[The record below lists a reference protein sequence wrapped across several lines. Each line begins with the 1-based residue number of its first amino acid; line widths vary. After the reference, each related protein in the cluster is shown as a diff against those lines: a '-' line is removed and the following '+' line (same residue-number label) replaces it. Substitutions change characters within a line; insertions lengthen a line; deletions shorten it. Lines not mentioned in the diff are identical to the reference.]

1 MLKSRSQEFAPL
13 CHLPDVTAINF
24 IWVHTAS
31 NICYHSSTAGQTDLF
46 FAHSGVNHTES
57 HLLNTSADFPPDIL
71 LYWHL
76 NWKPV
81 VKRCQEILGNIRK
94 SRNNSFPWKQWRS
107 RAFYFK
113 EKDLCWPDSI
123 HHQEFCRSF
132 TTAITWDSVHYL
144 VRHPPWSG
152 SMMGACSYHSGWWW
166 VYFIP
171 GSWVGSLLENTT
183 SLLCDAQPQAGEMHG
198 AALERGEKASVLQLE
213 SERAVL
219 WTLTVLFMRIVF
231 SFLIQK

>member
-13 CHLPDVTAINF
+13 CHLPDVIAINF
-24 IWVHTAS
+24 ISVHTAS

-81 VKRCQEILGNIRK
+81 VKTCQEILGNIRK

-107 RAFYFK
+107 RAFYYK
-113 EKDLCWPDSI
+113 EKDLRCPDSI
-123 HHQEFCRSF
+123 HHQEFWRSF
-132 TTAITWDSVHYL
+132 TTAITWDSIPYL
-144 VRHPPWSG
+144 VRHPAWLV
-152 SMMGACSYHSGWWW
+152 SMMEACSYHRGDGGYIYTRLLSGKSAGKHHITPMWCTTPSRRDAQCCLGREWEA
-166 VYFIP
+166 
-171 GSWVGSLLENTT
+171 SLL
-183 SLLCDAQPQAGEMHG
+183 
-198 AALERGEKASVLQLE
+198 QLD

-219 WTLTVLFMRIVF
+219 WTLTVLFMRTIL